1 MNNLSPLLSGS
12 FADHLLCNCPLR
24 QRPNQARSAFRP
36 APNHPKQTQFHQNLA
51 GGFQLSNPIITPPGS
66 TGVYPQ
72 PNPVDRFT
80 NLSPQQHT
88 TTPDS
93 TLQPTCYYCRSS
105 RTSANNFV
113 ANESLV
119 EMAEIG
125 DNVND
130 LNNLCFDH
138 VVAEGL
144 ANVPIIDSEATSGG
158 NALLQAK
165 AILPF
170 LVLITSGLQS
180 MVFSISVP
188 SMQPQFQRLSSK
200 LKNHLNGSSGRQ
212 QELQNLDGLQVW
224 SVEVAPHG
232 RKPLKGCWVFA
243 EKMDDHG
250 NITQYKAGYVVK
262 GFTQQEGRDCGAT
275 FAATA
280 SFVSMCILL
289 TLAAWYNWK
298 VHSFDFVAAYLNLL
312 IDEDIW
318 VEAPEG
324 LKVPAGHAMRL
335 QNALYGTC
343 QAVWCWWL
351 HLKGVLTSLGF
362 TASQYDNNLYTIQH
376 SNKVSIIWV
385 HIITSSSDTAK
396 LQKLAANSRL
406 FSPPSKKDFHPDKP
420 LLRPGCLLLMS
431 SSHKKYQWLEAQDKI
446 RARIQSDNSAI
457 ALSVLEVEVFFPLT
471 CFYLTNLFASIT

>member
-12 FADHLLCNCPLR
+12 FAGSHPNNIPDASNFMAIQPGPCCQYHLLCNCPLR

-144 ANVPIIDSEATSGG
+144 ANVPIIDSGFSSTDFLSF
-158 NALLQAK
+158 LLC
-165 AILPF
+165 P
-170 LVLITSGLQS
+170 
-180 MVFSISVP
+180 
-188 SMQPQFQRLSSK
+188 
-200 LKNHLNGSSGRQ
+200 
-212 QELQNLDGLQVW
+212 
-224 SVEVAPHG
+224 
-232 RKPLKGCWVFA
+232 PLTNSPA
-243 EKMDDHG
+243 M
-250 NITQYKAGYVVK
+250 
-262 GFTQQEGRDCGAT
+262 
-275 FAATA
+275 
-280 SFVSMCILL
+280 ILL
-289 TLAAWYNWK
+289 P
-298 VHSFDFVAAYLNLL
+298 VSS
-312 IDEDIW
+312 
-318 VEAPEG
+318 
-324 LKVPAGHAMRL
+324 
-335 QNALYGTC
+335 
-343 QAVWCWWL
+343 
-351 HLKGVLTSLGF
+351 HLSVQSRLTSLEIITADIVGPSKETAFNKGLFLLTICGVATGF
-362 TASQYDNNLYTIQH
+362 TLDGRVVAHCDNSKGWIFLIKGTDQLIALALVDWPDRHLSAVDCSHPPPPTSAPAPVLKPTQVAAPLWQP
-376 SNKVSIIWV
+376 VSTQENTV
-385 HIITSSSDTAK
+385 DT
-396 LQKLAANSRL
+396 
-406 FSPPSKKDFHPDKP
+406 DFHPDKP

-431 SSHKKYQWLEAQDKI
+431 SSHKKYQWLYVFPFDGVATVALEREQMEAEGTDEDVVDLDLLVVGRHKTK
-446 RARIQSDNSAI
+446 
-457 ALSVLEVEVFFPLT
+457 LEQEYKVEVFFPLT

>member
-12 FADHLLCNCPLR
+12 FAGSHPNNIPD
-24 QRPNQARSAFRP
+24 RPNQARSAFRP

-158 NALLQAK
+158 NA
-165 AILPF
+165 F
-170 LVLITSGLQS
+170 ITGKGDLTFSGLDN
-180 MVFSISVP
+180 
-188 SMQPQFQRLSSK
+188 QRVTI
-200 LKNHLNGSSGRQ
+200 H
-212 QELQNLDGLQVW
+212 
-224 SVEVAPHG
+224 
-232 RKPLKGCWVFA
+232 
-243 EKMDDHG
+243 
-250 NITQYKAGYVVK
+250 
-262 GFTQQEGRDCGAT
+262 
-275 FAATA
+275 
-280 SFVSMCILL
+280 
-289 TLAAWYNWK
+289 
-298 VHSFDFVAAYLNLL
+298 
-312 IDEDIW
+312 
-318 VEAPEG
+318 
-324 LKVPAGHAMRL
+324 
-335 QNALYGTC
+335 
-343 QAVWCWWL
+343 
-351 HLKGVLTSLGF
+351 GVLYCFSEAKVM
-362 TASQYDNNLYTIQH
+362 ASKDM
-376 SNKVSIIWV
+376 
-385 HIITSSSDTAK
+385 
-396 LQKLAANSRL
+396 AAQ
-406 FSPPSKKDFHPDKP
+406 
-420 LLRPGCLLLMS
+420 LLM
-431 SSHKKYQWLEAQDKI
+431 DTV
-446 RARIQSDNSAI
+446 N
-457 ALSVLEVEVFFPLT
+457 F
-471 CFYLTNLFASIT
+471 